1 LGSRFDAAVEE
12 KPAGWFMI
20 RHRIRV
26 VKRTPRAIGEAF
38 KKRARGFLFDG

>member
-12 KPAGWFMI
+12 KPAGWFTI

-26 VKRTPRAIGEAF
+26 VKRHPEGDWLSL
-38 KKRARGFLFDG
+38 KRARYFLFDG